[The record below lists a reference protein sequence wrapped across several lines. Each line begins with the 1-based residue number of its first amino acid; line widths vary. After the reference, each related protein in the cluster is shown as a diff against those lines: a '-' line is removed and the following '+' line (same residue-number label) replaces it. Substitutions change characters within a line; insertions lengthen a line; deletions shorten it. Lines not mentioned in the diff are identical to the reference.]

1 MALTEFASSNA
12 ATVQRWAEKLWIE
25 MPREIYWGKFM
36 KENTI
41 EAIIEVKRDLEGKPG
56 DKLSYTL
63 IRKLEG
69 DGVSGDAVL
78 EGNEEEMIDYSD
90 LLTLDQV
97 RNAVRLAGRLSERR
111 TAFDQ
116 RMAAKN
122 ILKTWL
128 AEFIDDDIFSQFD
141 ASPTDVQFGGNAT
154 SIATID
160 TGSTLTVARIESL
173 VARAGK
179 ASPQIFPVRAEEGDY
194 YVLVSHLDVGYDLR
208 QSTQWL
214 DASQEAGPRDYSKNQ
229 LFTGRLGVVGGC
241 IVHAHRSVPITTNYG
256 GAGNLTGASMPFLGR
271 QAGVFAWGARPEWWE
286 KEFDYGNQIG
296 FAIGAIWDFKKAVF
310 NAADHATII
319 LRVFRT
325 SN

>member
-41 EAIIEVKRDLEGKPG
+41 DAIIEVKRDLEGKPG
-56 DKLSYTL
+56 DKLAYTL
-63 IRKLEG
+63 LRKLSG
-69 DGVSGDAVL
+69 AGVTGDAIL
-78 EGNEEEMIDYSD
+78 EGNEEQMTTYTDT
-90 LLTLDQV
+90 LTLDQV
-97 RNAVRLAGRLSERR
+97 RNAIQLAGRLSEKR

-116 RMAAKN
+116 RMAGKN

-128 AEFIDDDIFSQFD
+128 AEYIDDDIFTQFD
-141 ASPTDVQFGGNAT
+141 SSPTDVQFAGNAT

-173 VARAGK
+173 VARAQK
-179 ASPQIFPVRAEEGDY
+179 ASPKIWPVRVDEGDY
-194 YVLVSHLDVGYDLR
+194 YVLATHVDVSYDLR

-214 DASQEAGPRDYSKNQ
+214 DASQEAGPRDYAKNQ
-229 LFTGRLGVVGGC
+229 LFTGRLGIVGGC
-241 IVHAHRSVPITTNYG
+241 IVHAHEKVPIATNYG
-256 GAGNLTGASMPFLGR
+256 AAGNLTGASMPFMGR
-271 QAGVFAWGARPEWWE
+271 QAGCFAWGARPEWWE
-286 KEFDYGNQIG
+286 KEFDYGARIG
-296 FAIGAIWDFKKAVF
+296 FAIGAIWKFKKAVF
-310 NAADHATII
+310 NAADNAVIV
-319 LRVFRT
+319 LRSFRT